1 MSTTKF
7 QTNALYFGDN
17 LGWMEQWPDESI
29 DLIYLDPPFNS
40 NTNYNMIF
48 GTGAQVRA
56 YDDTWQWG
64 PTAVQDR
71 DRALAFGG
79 ALAIAVEGFCKML
92 PETPMLAYLCH
103 LAPRLQHMHR
113 LLKLT
118 GSLYLHCDDTAGHYI
133 KVLMDAVFAPQN
145 YKNTIIWK
153 RALAHNDAQRFGR
166 ITDFILFYTK
176 SSNYTWNG
184 DAIAEVKTDARK
196 RKAYA
201 SQDKHGRWRGENLT
215 GAGVTKDGASA
226 KPWKGYD
233 VFAMG
238 RHWAVPKVGYG
249 KYADYIKEHFI
260 PNYDEIDDIH
270 DRLDALD
277 EAGLIHHPKDGK
289 WPRLKR
295 YADADEGSAPQNLIL
310 GAEGFHA
317 FSNKLKSEYLGYNTQ
332 KPEALLRQFIKASS
346 NPGDVVLDPY
356 CGCGTTIRVCR
367 DIEGT
372 RNGKE
377 TRRDF
382 IGIDLTHIAISV
394 VESDY
399 QAKFGEYLQVFGT
412 PEDMESARDLFARN
426 PFQFEAWA
434 VAKVAGLAP
443 NQKKTGD
450 RGVDGRG
457 YVIVDES
464 DKRELVLAQVK
475 GGKNLKPADIRD
487 FIGTMANEGAV
498 LGIFLVMENALITSG
513 MRSAAATESVKIL
526 GKNYPKVQIFSVED
540 RFAGRT
546 PDLPPLI
553 NPITNK
559 SQDLLARL

>member
-1 MSTTKF
+1 MATTKLK
-7 QTNALYFGDN
+7 TNALYFGDN
-17 LGWMEQWPDESI
+17 LGWMEQWSDESI

-40 NTNYNMIF
+40 NADYNMIF

-113 LLKLT
+113 LLKQT

-133 KVLMDAVFAPQN
+133 KILLDAVFAPQN
-145 YKNTIIWK
+145 YKNTIIWR
-153 RALAHNDAQRFGR
+153 RATAHNNAQRFGR
-166 ITDFILFYTK
+166 ITDYIFFYTK
-176 SSNYTWNG
+176 SDGYVWNG
-184 DAIAEVKTDARK
+184 DAIAMEKSDAEL
-196 RKAYA
+196 KAAYP
-201 SQDKHGRWRGENLT
+201 SSDERGRYRAADLT
-215 GAGVTKDGASA
+215 GAGGSAGSPSA
-226 KPWKGYD
+226 KPWKNYD
-233 VFAMG
+233 VFKMG
-238 RHWAVPKVGYG
+238 RSWAVPKVGAG
-249 KYADYIKEHFI
+249 QYADYIKENFI

-277 EAGLIHHPKDGK
+277 KAGLIHHPKKGK
-289 WPRLKR
+289 WPGLKR
-295 YADADEGSAPQNLIL
+295 YADADTNKAPQNLIL
-310 GAEGFHA
+310 SPTGFTNY
-317 FSNKLKSEYLGYNTQ
+317 SKKGDEYLGYNTQ
-332 KPEALLRQFIKASS
+332 KPEALLRQFIKVSS

-399 QAKFGEYLQVFGT
+399 QAKFGEDLQVFGT
-412 PEDMESARDLFARN
+412 PEDIESARDLFARN

-434 VAKVAGLAP
+434 VAKVAGLVP

-513 MRSAAATESVKIL
+513 MKSAAATESVEIL